1 MKNLNNVI
9 FLLLLVAAI
18 AVSCKDDDVD
28 CCTIVDTTIIMKFVD
43 ENGVN
48 LLNDIAEHGI
58 EPAGIVLYY
67 KVNGQWEE
75 YFEANLDAPKGYLTT
90 EESGDAFFI
99 LYTDPSYSENNIT
112 EIKIQFTEDLSGIL
126 KAEFTQNGSNVTCT
140 KVWYDDELKWDQT
153 SQSERSFTVEL

>member
-1 MKNLNNVI
+1 MSNLNNII
-9 FLLLLVAAI
+9 FLLFVAVI
-18 AVSCKDDDVD
+18 AVSCEDDDVD
-28 CCTIVDTTIIMKFVD
+28 CCTVVDTTIIMKFVD
-43 ENGVN
+43 QNGVN
-48 LLNDIAEHGI
+48 LLNDTEGGI

-75 YFEANLDAPKGYLTT
+75 YFESNLDAPKGYLTT

-112 EIKIQFTEDLSGIL
+112 EIKIQFTEDLSDIL
-126 KAEFTQNGSNVTCT
+126 KAEFTQSGSNVTCT
-140 KVWYDDELKWDQT
+140 KVWYDDELKWDQA